1 MQSKDLFSSHIGL
14 RELLIT
20 FRQAGIDLNV
30 SGYQLSGLLSS
41 AHALADPITIL
52 ILGNEGSGK
61 SSFISRFVEQD
72 ISSFQSKTKLP
83 KIIRYGDKFQ
93 NFSDEM
99 FEEILV
105 PHQIFKKLNFIEYN
119 IEQFSQH
126 SDLLKT
132 VYKVSDLVLIIVPA
146 IDPWDTSVYGV
157 VSDLNMITN
166 LPLAVVL
173 SHSDLRT
180 DEENNAFK
188 DYIHQSTEKALGN
201 LIPVFEVPYVNYS
214 QSNRVENNH
223 LSKLFEWVGEN
234 VEEKSRF
241 TRKLDRAEKKLID
254 ATQRIADLM
263 EISSQTDDSQIEK
276 LRMIEKIIDLS
287 SDELVYELSESL
299 YDDLSIFDRG
309 IDNTRLSIK
318 KAFVTLLVPINYT
331 KNCRF
336 AVSMLIDSLN
346 DNSEKLISAFRK
358 IDSQIQSCNQLDDTK
373 FIKTLIEN
381 ESLNKDHIQKCKI
394 LLQEQTNYLIE
405 HIQTNYAKNLE
416 CKKLIFRARS
426 YPVILIF
433 SILCPLMTINVL
445 SNNTSL
451 NSINLLL
458 ILFAVLGLTFFLMS
472 KISKIFLNSF
482 DKISSKFK
490 EKLQEV
496 LQNHYR
502 SAGEFFFEPY
512 EDIKKTLRISHDG
525 QVAKMKESRK
535 YVMNSVENAK
545 KILAK
550 P

>member
-119 IEQFSQH
+119 IEQLSQH

-188 DYIHQSTEKALGN
+188 DYIYQSTEKALGN
-201 LIPVFEVPYVNYS
+201 LIPVFEVPYFNYS

-241 TRKLDRAEKKLID
+241 TRKLDRAEKKLTD

-318 KAFVTLLVPINYT
+318 KPFVTLLVPINYT

-373 FIKTLIEN
+373 FLKTLREN
-381 ESLNKDHIQKCKI
+381 ESLNKDHIQNVKHY
-394 LLQEQTNYLIE
+394 T
-405 HIQTNYAKNLE
+405 KN
-416 CKKLIFRARS
+416 KQI
-426 YPVILIF
+426 I
-433 SILCPLMTINVL
+433 
-445 SNNTSL
+445 
-451 NSINLLL
+451 
-458 ILFAVLGLTFFLMS
+458 
-472 KISKIFLNSF
+472 
-482 DKISSKFK
+482 
-490 EKLQEV
+490 
-496 LQNHYR
+496 
-502 SAGEFFFEPY
+502 
-512 EDIKKTLRISHDG
+512 
-525 QVAKMKESRK
+525 
-535 YVMNSVENAK
+535 
-545 KILAK
+545 
-550 P
+550 

>member
-119 IEQFSQH
+119 IEQLSQH

-241 TRKLDRAEKKLID
+241 TRKLDRAEKKLTD

-318 KAFVTLLVPINYT
+318 KPFVTLLVPINYT

-358 IDSQIQSCNQLDDTK
+358 IDSQIQSCNQLDDT
-373 FIKTLIEN
+373 
-381 ESLNKDHIQKCKI
+381 C
-394 LLQEQTNYLIE
+394 LLY
-405 HIQTNYAKNLE
+405 
-416 CKKLIFRARS
+416 
-426 YPVILIF
+426 
-433 SILCPLMTINVL
+433 
-445 SNNTSL
+445 TSP
-451 NSINLLL
+451 SPR
-458 ILFAVLGLTFFLMS
+458 
-472 KISKIFLNSF
+472 
-482 DKISSKFK
+482 D
-490 EKLQEV
+490 
-496 LQNHYR
+496 
-502 SAGEFFFEPY
+502 
-512 EDIKKTLRISHDG
+512 
-525 QVAKMKESRK
+525 
-535 YVMNSVENAK
+535 
-545 KILAK
+545 
-550 P
+550 

>member
-1 MQSKDLFSSHIGL
+1 M
-14 RELLIT
+14 
-20 FRQAGIDLNV
+20 DLNV
-30 SGYQLSGLLSS
+30 SGYELSGLLSS

-93 NFSDEM
+93 TFSDDI

-119 IEQFSQH
+119 LEQLSQN
-126 SDLLKT
+126 SDLLKS
-132 VYKVSDLVLIIVPA
+132 VYKVSDIVFIIVPA
-146 IDPWDTSVYGV
+146 IDPWDTSVYGI

-166 LPLAVVL
+166 LPSAVVL

-188 DYIHQSTEKALGN
+188 DYIHQSTQKALGN
-201 LIPVFEVPYVNYS
+201 QMPVFEVPYVNYS

-223 LSKLFEWVGEN
+223 LSKLFKWVGEN

-241 TRKLDRAEKKLID
+241 TRKLNRAEKKLTD
-254 ATQRIADLM
+254 ATQQIANLM

-309 IDNTRLSIK
+309 IDNTRLYIK
-318 KAFVTLLVPINYT
+318 KTFITLLVPINYI

-336 AVSMLIDSLN
+336 ALSMLVDSLY

-373 FIKTLIEN
+373 FLKTLREN
-381 ESLNKDHIQKCKI
+381 ESLNKDHIQKCEI
-394 LLQEQTNYLIE
+394 LHQEQTNHLIE
-405 HIQTNYAKNLE
+405 HIQTNYEKNLE
-416 CKKLIFRARS
+416 CKKLIFRSRS

-433 SILCPLMTINVL
+433 SILCPIMTINFL

-451 NSINLLL
+451 NSINLSL
-458 ILFAVLGLTFFLMS
+458 ILFTVLGLTFFLMS

-535 YVMNSVENAK
+535 YVMNAVENAK

>member
-20 FRQAGIDLNV
+20 FRQAGMDLNV
-30 SGYQLSGLLSS
+30 SGYELSGLLSS

-93 NFSDEM
+93 TFSDDI

-119 IEQFSQH
+119 LEQLSQN
-126 SDLLKT
+126 SDLLKS
-132 VYKVSDLVLIIVPA
+132 VYKVSDIVFIIVPA
-146 IDPWDTSVYGV
+146 IDPWDTSVYGI

-166 LPLAVVL
+166 LPSAVVL

-188 DYIHQSTEKALGN
+188 DYIHQSTQKALGN
-201 LIPVFEVPYVNYS
+201 QMPVFEVPYVNYS

-223 LSKLFEWVGEN
+223 LSKLFKWIGEN

-241 TRKLDRAEKKLID
+241 TRKLNRAEKKLTD
-254 ATQRIADLM
+254 ATQRIANLM

-309 IDNTRLSIK
+309 IDNTRLYIK
-318 KAFVTLLVPINYT
+318 KTFITLLVPINYI
-331 KNCRF
+331 KNCQF
-336 AVSMLIDSLN
+336 ALSMLVDSLN

-373 FIKTLIEN
+373 FLKTLREN
-381 ESLNKDHIQKCKI
+381 ESLNKDHIQKCEI
-394 LLQEQTNYLIE
+394 LHQEQTNHLIE
-405 HIQTNYAKNLE
+405 HIQTNYEKNLE
-416 CKKLIFRARS
+416 CKKLIFRSRS

-433 SILCPLMTINVL
+433 SILCPIMTINFL

-451 NSINLLL
+451 NSINLSL
-458 ILFAVLGLTFFLMS
+458 ILFTVLGLTFFLMS

-535 YVMNSVENAK
+535 YVMNAVENAK

>member
-72 ISSFQSKTKLP
+72 ISTFQSKTKLP

-119 IEQFSQH
+119 IEQLSQH

-241 TRKLDRAEKKLID
+241 TRKLDRAEKKLTD
-254 ATQRIADLM
+254 ATQRIAYLM

-318 KAFVTLLVPINYT
+318 AFVTLLVPINYT

-336 AVSMLIDSLN
+336 AVSMLILSL
-346 DNSEKLISAFRK
+346 I
-358 IDSQIQSCNQLDDTK
+358 
-373 FIKTLIEN
+373 
-381 ESLNKDHIQKCKI
+381 HI
-394 LLQEQTNYLIE
+394 
-405 HIQTNYAKNLE
+405 
-416 CKKLIFRARS
+416 
-426 YPVILIF
+426 
-433 SILCPLMTINVL
+433 
-445 SNNTSL
+445 
-451 NSINLLL
+451 
-458 ILFAVLGLTFFLMS
+458 
-472 KISKIFLNSF
+472 
-482 DKISSKFK
+482 
-490 EKLQEV
+490 
-496 LQNHYR
+496 
-502 SAGEFFFEPY
+502 
-512 EDIKKTLRISHDG
+512 
-525 QVAKMKESRK
+525 
-535 YVMNSVENAK
+535 
-545 KILAK
+545 
-550 P
+550 

>member
-119 IEQFSQH
+119 IEQLSQH

-373 FIKTLIEN
+373 FLKTLIEN
-381 ESLNKDHIQKCKI
+381 ESFNKDHIQKCKI

-433 SILCPLMTINVL
+433 LILCPILTINFL

>member
-20 FRQAGIDLNV
+20 FRQAGMDLNV
-30 SGYQLSGLLSS
+30 SGYELSGLLSS

-93 NFSDEM
+93 TFSDDI
-99 FEEILV
+99 FEEILI

-119 IEQFSQH
+119 LEQLSQN
-126 SDLLKT
+126 SDLLKS
-132 VYKVSDLVLIIVPA
+132 VYKVSDIVLIIVPA
-146 IDPWDTSVYGV
+146 IDPWDTSVYGI
-157 VSDLNMITN
+157 VSDLNIITN
-166 LPLAVVL
+166 LPSAVVL

-188 DYIHQSTEKALGN
+188 DYIHQSTQKALGN
-201 LIPVFEVPYVNYS
+201 QIPVFEVPYVNYS

-223 LSKLFEWVGEN
+223 LSKLFKWVGEN

-241 TRKLDRAEKKLID
+241 TRKLNRAEKKLTD
-254 ATQRIADLM
+254 ATQRIANLM

-309 IDNTRLSIK
+309 IDNTRLYIK
-318 KAFVTLLVPINYT
+318 KTFITLLVPINYI
-331 KNCRF
+331 KNCQF
-336 AVSMLIDSLN
+336 ALSMLVDSLN

-373 FIKTLIEN
+373 FLKTLREN
-381 ESLNKDHIQKCKI
+381 ESLNKDHIQKCEI
-394 LLQEQTNYLIE
+394 LHQEQTNHLIE
-405 HIQTNYAKNLE
+405 HIQTNYEKNLE
-416 CKKLIFRARS
+416 CKKLIFRSRS
-426 YPVILIF
+426 YLVILIF
-433 SILCPLMTINVL
+433 SILCPIMTINFL

-451 NSINLLL
+451 NSINLSL
-458 ILFAVLGLTFFLMS
+458 ILFTVLGLTFFLMS

-535 YVMNSVENAK
+535 YVMNAVENAK

>member
-99 FEEILV
+99 LEEILV

-119 IEQFSQH
+119 IEQLSQH

-241 TRKLDRAEKKLID
+241 TRKLDRAEKKLTD

-373 FIKTLIEN
+373 SVSYTHLTLP
-381 ESLNKDHIQKCKI
+381 
-394 LLQEQTNYLIE
+394 TN
-405 HIQTNYAKNLE
+405 
-416 CKKLIFRARS
+416 R
-426 YPVILIF
+426 
-433 SILCPLMTINVL
+433 
-445 SNNTSL
+445 
-451 NSINLLL
+451 
-458 ILFAVLGLTFFLMS
+458 
-472 KISKIFLNSF
+472 
-482 DKISSKFK
+482 
-490 EKLQEV
+490 EV
-496 LQNHYR
+496 
-502 SAGEFFFEPY
+502 
-512 EDIKKTLRISHDG
+512 
-525 QVAKMKESRK
+525 
-535 YVMNSVENAK
+535 
-545 KILAK
+545 
-550 P
+550 

>member
-20 FRQAGIDLNV
+20 FRQAGMDLNV
-30 SGYQLSGLLSS
+30 SGYELSGLLSS

-93 NFSDEM
+93 TFSDDI

-119 IEQFSQH
+119 LEQLSQN
-126 SDLLKT
+126 SDLLKS
-132 VYKVSDLVLIIVPA
+132 VYKVSDIVFIIVPA

-188 DYIHQSTEKALGN
+188 DYIHQSTQKALGN
-201 LIPVFEVPYVNYS
+201 QMPVFEVPYVNYS

-223 LSKLFEWVGEN
+223 LSKLFKWVGEN

-241 TRKLDRAEKKLID
+241 TRKLNRAEKKLTD
-254 ATQRIADLM
+254 ATQRIANLM

-309 IDNTRLSIK
+309 IDNTRLYIK
-318 KAFVTLLVPINYT
+318 KTFITLLVPINYI
-331 KNCRF
+331 KNCQF
-336 AVSMLIDSLN
+336 ALSMLVDSLN

-373 FIKTLIEN
+373 FLKTLREN
-381 ESLNKDHIQKCKI
+381 ESLNKDHIQKCEI
-394 LLQEQTNYLIE
+394 LHQEQTNHLIE
-405 HIQTNYAKNLE
+405 HIQTNYEKNLE
-416 CKKLIFRARS
+416 CKKLIFRSRS

-433 SILCPLMTINVL
+433 SILCPIMTINFL

-451 NSINLLL
+451 NSINLSL
-458 ILFAVLGLTFFLMS
+458 ILFTVLGLTFFLMS

-535 YVMNSVENAK
+535 YVMNAVENAK

>member
-20 FRQAGIDLNV
+20 FRQAGMDLNV
-30 SGYQLSGLLSS
+30 SGYELSGLLSS

-93 NFSDEM
+93 TFSDDI

-119 IEQFSQH
+119 LEQLSQN
-126 SDLLKT
+126 SDLLKS
-132 VYKVSDLVLIIVPA
+132 VYKVSDIVFIIVPA
-146 IDPWDTSVYGV
+146 IDPWDTSVYGI

-166 LPLAVVL
+166 LPSAVVL

-188 DYIHQSTEKALGN
+188 DYIHQSTQKALGN
-201 LIPVFEVPYVNYS
+201 QMPVFEVPYVNYS

-223 LSKLFEWVGEN
+223 LSKLFKWIGEN

-241 TRKLDRAEKKLID
+241 TRKLNRAEKKLTD

-309 IDNTRLSIK
+309 IDNTRLYIK
-318 KAFVTLLVPINYT
+318 KTFITLLVPINYI
-331 KNCRF
+331 KNCQF
-336 AVSMLIDSLN
+336 ALSMLVDSLN

-373 FIKTLIEN
+373 FLKTLREN
-381 ESLNKDHIQKCKI
+381 ESLNKDHIQKCEI
-394 LLQEQTNYLIE
+394 LHQEQTNHLIE
-405 HIQTNYAKNLE
+405 HIQTNYEKNLE
-416 CKKLIFRARS
+416 CKKLIFRSRS

-433 SILCPLMTINVL
+433 SILCPIMTINFL

-451 NSINLLL
+451 NSINLSL
-458 ILFAVLGLTFFLMS
+458 ILFTVLGLTFFLMS

-535 YVMNSVENAK
+535 YVMNAVENAK

>member
-20 FRQAGIDLNV
+20 FRQAGMDLNV
-30 SGYQLSGLLSS
+30 SGYELSGLLSS

-93 NFSDEM
+93 TFSDDI

-119 IEQFSQH
+119 LEQLSQN
-126 SDLLKT
+126 SDLLKS
-132 VYKVSDLVLIIVPA
+132 VYKVSDIVFIIVPA
-146 IDPWDTSVYGV
+146 IDPWDTSVYGI

-166 LPLAVVL
+166 LPSAVVL

-188 DYIHQSTEKALGN
+188 DYIHQSTQKALGN
-201 LIPVFEVPYVNYS
+201 QMPVFEVPYVNYS

-223 LSKLFEWVGEN
+223 LSKLFKWVGEN

-241 TRKLDRAEKKLID
+241 TRKLNRAEKKLTD
-254 ATQRIADLM
+254 ATQRIANLM

-309 IDNTRLSIK
+309 IDNTRLYIK
-318 KAFVTLLVPINYT
+318 KTFITLLVPINYI

-336 AVSMLIDSLN
+336 ALSMLVDSLN

-373 FIKTLIEN
+373 FLKTLREN
-381 ESLNKDHIQKCKI
+381 ESLNKDHIQKCEI
-394 LLQEQTNYLIE
+394 LHQEQTNHLIE
-405 HIQTNYAKNLE
+405 HIQTNYEKNLQ

-433 SILCPLMTINVL
+433 SILCPIMTINFL

-451 NSINLLL
+451 NSIKLSL
-458 ILFAVLGLTFFLMS
+458 ILLTVLGLTFFLMS

-535 YVMNSVENAK
+535 YVMNAVENAK

>member
-1 MQSKDLFSSHIGL
+1 M
-14 RELLIT
+14 
-20 FRQAGIDLNV
+20 

-119 IEQFSQH
+119 IEQLSQH

-223 LSKLFEWVGEN
+223 LSKLL
-234 VEEKSRF
+234 S
-241 TRKLDRAEKKLID
+241 LI
-254 ATQRIADLM
+254 
-263 EISSQTDDSQIEK
+263 
-276 LRMIEKIIDLS
+276 
-287 SDELVYELSESL
+287 
-299 YDDLSIFDRG
+299 
-309 IDNTRLSIK
+309 
-318 KAFVTLLVPINYT
+318 
-331 KNCRF
+331 
-336 AVSMLIDSLN
+336 
-346 DNSEKLISAFRK
+346 
-358 IDSQIQSCNQLDDTK
+358 
-373 FIKTLIEN
+373 
-381 ESLNKDHIQKCKI
+381 HI
-394 LLQEQTNYLIE
+394 
-405 HIQTNYAKNLE
+405 
-416 CKKLIFRARS
+416 
-426 YPVILIF
+426 
-433 SILCPLMTINVL
+433 
-445 SNNTSL
+445 
-451 NSINLLL
+451 
-458 ILFAVLGLTFFLMS
+458 
-472 KISKIFLNSF
+472 
-482 DKISSKFK
+482 
-490 EKLQEV
+490 
-496 LQNHYR
+496 
-502 SAGEFFFEPY
+502 
-512 EDIKKTLRISHDG
+512 
-525 QVAKMKESRK
+525 
-535 YVMNSVENAK
+535 
-545 KILAK
+545 
-550 P
+550 

>member
-119 IEQFSQH
+119 IEQLSQH

-188 DYIHQSTEKALGN
+188 DYIYQSTEKALGN

-241 TRKLDRAEKKLID
+241 TRKLNRAEKKLTD

-318 KAFVTLLVPINYT
+318 KAFVTLLVPINYR

-373 FIKTLIEN
+373 FLKTLIEN
-381 ESLNKDHIQKCKI
+381 ESFNKDHIQKCKI
-394 LLQEQTNYLIE
+394 STF
-405 HIQTNYAKNLE
+405 T
-416 CKKLIFRARS
+416 
-426 YPVILIF
+426 
-433 SILCPLMTINVL
+433 
-445 SNNTSL
+445 
-451 NSINLLL
+451 
-458 ILFAVLGLTFFLMS
+458 LTF
-472 KISKIFLNSF
+472 
-482 DKISSKFK
+482 SST
-490 EKLQEV
+490 
-496 LQNHYR
+496 
-502 SAGEFFFEPY
+502 
-512 EDIKKTLRISHDG
+512 II
-525 QVAKMKESRK
+525 
-535 YVMNSVENAK
+535 
-545 KILAK
+545 
-550 P
+550 